1 MPDDSAT
8 ANRPSSDVAFTASVR
23 AIQERRGSRRRYQRL
38 EEKGGFRRTIT
49 PDLAA
54 FLAERNSFY
63 LATSNAEGQPYIQH
77 RGGPKGFLRVID
89 ETTLAFADFGGNQQ
103 FITLGNLADNP
114 HAFIFLM
121 DYAQRR
127 RVKLWGRARVVAG
140 DPALLERLADPAYPG
155 KPEQAILF
163 TIEAWDINCPQ
174 HIPQLVA
181 VADLLPVVEKLEA
194 RIRELEAK
202 LALRTDG
209 TADNP
214 PRAEQTPFAYGR
226 PAPTPPPPRP

>member
-1 MPDDSAT
+1 MPDDSKAT
-8 ANRPSSDVAFTASVR
+8 DTPRPSSDVAFTASVK
-23 AIQERRGSRRRYQRL
+23 AIQERRGSRRRYRRL

-77 RGGPKGFLRVID
+77 RGGPKGFLKTLD
-89 ETTLAFADFGGNQQ
+89 ERTLAFADFGGNQQ

-114 HAFIFLM
+114 RAFIFAM
-121 DYAQRR
+121 DYALRR
-127 RVKLWGRARVVAG
+127 RVKLWGRARVVAE
-140 DPALLERLADPAYPG
+140 DPAILERLADPAYAG

-163 TIEAWDINCPQ
+163 TVEAWDINCPQ

-181 VADLLPVVEKLEA
+181 VADVLPVVERLES
-194 RIRELEAK
+194 RIRELEAMP
-202 LALRTDG
+202 ALRTG
-209 TADNP
+209 SAAGNP
-214 PRAEQTPFAYGR
+214 V
-226 PAPTPPPPRP
+226 

>member
-1 MPDDSAT
+1 MPEDST
-8 ANRPSSDVAFTASVR
+8 AAGPTRPSSDVAFTASVK
-23 AIQERRGSRRRYQRL
+23 ALQEQRGSRRRYQRL
-38 EEKGGFRRTIT
+38 EAKGGFRQSIT
-49 PDLAA
+49 PDLIA

-77 RGGPKGFLRVID
+77 RGGPKGFLSVLD
-89 ETTLAFADFGGNQQ
+89 EHTLGFADFGGNQQ

-114 HAFIFLM
+114 RAFIFAM

-127 RVKLWGRARVVAG
+127 RVKLWGRARVVAD

-163 TIEAWDINCPQ
+163 AVEAWDINCPQ

-181 VADLLPVVEKLEA
+181 IADVLPVVERLEA
-194 RIRELEAK
+194 RIRELEAM
-202 LALRTDG
+202 LALRTGSAPNNPDG
-209 TADNP
+209 SN
-214 PRAEQTPFAYGR
+214 RSG
-226 PAPTPPPPRP
+226 

>member
-1 MPDDSAT
+1 MPDDSKAT
-8 ANRPSSDVAFTASVR
+8 DAPNPSSDIAFTASVK
-23 AIQERRGSRRRYQRL
+23 AMQERRGSRRRYRRL

-77 RGGPKGFLRVID
+77 RGGPKGFLKTLD
-89 ETTLAFADFGGNQQ
+89 ERNLAFADFGGNQQ

-114 HAFIFLM
+114 RAFIFAM

-127 RVKLWGRARVVAG
+127 RVKLWGRAHVAAE
-140 DPALLERLADPAYPG
+140 DSALLERLADPAYPA

-163 TIEAWDINCPQ
+163 AVEAWDINCPQ
-174 HIPQLVA
+174 HIPQLIA
-181 VADLLPVVEKLEA
+181 VADVLPVVEKLEA
-194 RIRELEAK
+194 RIRELEAM
-202 LALRTDG
+202 LAM
-209 TADNP
+209 
-214 PRAEQTPFAYGR
+214 RAGEAGDAAR
-226 PAPTPPPPRP
+226 